1 MSQAW
6 TLNPNGDEFWPNAI
20 NFRMV
25 TKWKI
30 IFILKI
36 GLQII
41 QTQKLCAITV
51 IVENLSVKRKKLST
65 VQTMQ
70 FIHNKKEFKIHFL
83 NDRINF

>member
-1 MSQAW
+1 
-6 TLNPNGDEFWPNAI
+6 
-20 NFRMV
+20 MV

-36 GLQII
+36 GIQII